1 MGRTRLKF
9 VLVAVAFSALGW
21 TFGRAQSRQ
30 PDFELVITAPGGP
43 TNTTPEGM
51 TKVECVRGCELIWAE
66 RGLNP
71 NSRGSSTFR
80 FGCGAEWCASGRIG
94 GWIITP

>member
-1 MGRTRLKF
+1 MGRTRLLVVF
-9 VLVAVAFSALGW
+9 VAVAFTALGW
-21 TFGRAQSRQ
+21 TLGRAQALQ

-43 TNTTPEGM
+43 TNTTLAGM
-51 TKVECVRGCELIWAE
+51 TKVECVRGCELMWVE

-71 NSRGSSTFR
+71 NSGTSPTFS

-94 GWIITP
+94 GWVKR